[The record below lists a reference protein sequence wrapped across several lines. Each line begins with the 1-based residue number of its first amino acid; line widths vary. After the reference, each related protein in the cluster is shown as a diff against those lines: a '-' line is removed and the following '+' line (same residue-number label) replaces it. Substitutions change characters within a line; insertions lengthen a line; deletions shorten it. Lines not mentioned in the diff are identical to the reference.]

1 MLAQFYLDIKFC
13 KNFND
18 LSDKSTDFLK
28 KAWISAS
35 KAYLTRQHART
46 IEDLIDYKGLLKDL
60 DKLNKTLGT
69 SSQNLALKDYNFLEN
84 SKAIVQGAFLKASK
98 HKDSVFEEEVR
109 LLEEQKLYTF
119 LELKSD

>member
-35 KAYLTRQHART
+35 KAYLILQHART

-60 DKLNKTLGT
+60 DKLNN
-69 SSQNLALKDYNFLEN
+69 QNPALKDYKFLEN